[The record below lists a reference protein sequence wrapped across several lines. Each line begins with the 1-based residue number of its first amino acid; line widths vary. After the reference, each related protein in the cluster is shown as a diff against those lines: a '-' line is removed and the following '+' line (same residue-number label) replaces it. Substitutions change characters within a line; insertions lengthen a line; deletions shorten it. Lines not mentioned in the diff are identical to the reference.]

1 MSVSVADV
9 LAAAR
14 IGEVALVGEVCGY
27 LVLGAADAVLAAGA
41 LPLPRAIRLNEDG
54 HVEVVSEPTRPE
66 VQEKVLR
73 QVLGELLAEVRTPFP
88 NLSRVATRDEMRG
101 LASLVTELEAALVPV
116 NRRAAKRSLS
126 RLSRETLRALER
138 GLIVPDV
145 ALPESAPAEVKES
158 PLKQG
163 APLPP
168 ARREEDA
175 VTPHLA
181 VSSELAA
188 RAKSME
194 ATRGGATD
202 PASIAWREMH
212 RPVPSA
218 PQEYPP
224 AAPAP
229 AAVPAPVSPLVHPG
243 AAPVLERV
251 EQASSL
257 ASLFDPAPLEASEP
271 APDTIRGVPDMA
283 RAEPDPFDDEPTIVI
298 APVEESLTDLIAE
311 LRAAGAQVAP
321 IEGEV
326 PDEDFEFSV
335 ELDES
340 EEPPPATIETPRP
353 SWAMPSE
360 AVPPA
365 LDRFRTARPRSDLPP
380 QNPTPLIPPSDGSRA
395 PHSDLEG
402 LLSALKPP
410 VQPEHLK
417 ETLEALSP
425 SEFPGRS

>member
-1 MSVSVADV
+1 MSVSIADV

-14 IGEVALVGEVCGY
+14 VGEVALVGEVCGY
-27 LVLGAADAVLAAGA
+27 LVLGAADAVLATGA
-41 LPLPRAIRLNEDG
+41 LPLPRAIRLNEEG
-54 HVEVVSEPTRPE
+54 QIEVVAEPARPE

-88 NLSRVATRDEMRG
+88 NLSRVATREEMRG

-126 RLSRETLRALER
+126 RLSRETLRALQR
-138 GLIVPDV
+138 GLIVPEV
-145 ALPESAPAEVKES
+145 SLPASADPQQSPANVQAKE
-158 PLKQG
+158 
-163 APLPP
+163 PP
-168 ARREEDA
+168 APREEDA

-181 VSSELAA
+181 VSPELAA
-188 RAKSME
+188 RATP
-194 ATRGGATD
+194 AGA
-202 PASIAWREMH
+202 ALGLA
-212 RPVPSA
+212 SA
-218 PQEYPP
+218 PAFEQQ
-224 AAPAP
+224 
-229 AAVPAPVSPLVHPG
+229 VSSPG
-243 AAPVLERV
+243 
-251 EQASSL
+251 
-257 ASLFDPAPLEASEP
+257 SLFDPAPSAPLEA
-271 APDTIRGVPDMA
+271 APDTTRGVPDMV
-283 RAEPDPFDDEPTIVI
+283 RSEPDPFDDEPTIVI

-321 IEGEV
+321 IEAGA
-326 PDEDFEFSV
+326 PGEDFEVSV

-340 EEPPPATIETPRP
+340 EEPPPATIAIPRP
-353 SWAMPSE
+353 SWAMPPE
-360 AVPPA
+360 AAPPA